1 MAYQAAGNWIR
12 RTRLVTFPLLSTF
25 TNHPSFTTSNSSTS
39 SNALRLDQS
48 LPAIPPAFSEARRK
62 VLLVSGAFM
71 AFRPGRV
78 AEFFVAMR

>member
-39 SNALRLDQS
+39 SNAFRL
-48 LPAIPPAFSEARRK
+48 AAFVAFSEARRK